1 MITKEE
7 RIELEQMKDDVLYVE
22 AKLVIA
28 IKDLKADVDK
38 LSFLRNKIFNLLN
51 QDRANV
57 VFD

>member
-22 AKLVIA
+22 AKLVTSIR
-28 IKDLKADVDK
+28 DLKEDVDK

-51 QDRANV
+51 QDRSNV
-57 VFD
+57 IFD

>member
-22 AKLVIA
+22 AKLVTSIR
-28 IKDLKADVDK
+28 DLKADVDK

-51 QDRANV
+51 QDRSNV
-57 VFD
+57 IFD